1 MWTGALYVNY
11 LFCTLVDTSGAN
23 GKIGR
28 LISYIQSMVSTR
40 KMLTVGV
47 AGALAIS
54 LSGCTWFAPKPT
66 REPLAMI
73 QAGVTNFAAKMSSDY
88 SVKFDATLLGKDADN
103 KAQNVVAHLD
113 LAGDTNSDPAAMALN
128 TKIRGNMSVNA
139 DKYTIDTELR
149 ANKSAIFAILTSLTG
164 PDADIPKEYVAQAA
178 GKWWKI
184 PVPEALVKTYLPGGD
199 ASGALDAGSAVSQR
213 LKDAEN
219 IFKNVSGYV
228 KDVTYDGADTIGG
241 LKSYR
246 YTASLDNP
254 KIKEFMIQ
262 YNNDKGTEPT
272 AEDLKKLD
280 DFLAQFTSKL
290 TLWVSVDGEILDR
303 VKGEFVMNK
312 VMSDDGKSSGKGN
325 VSFDMTYSNF
335 GKNVVVAEP
344 ADAQTF
350 DLFSMLGGYLG
361 AAGESAALEED
372 APEAKADAKAVVK
385 PAVKK

>member
-1 MWTGALYVNY
+1 MWTDALYVNY
-11 LFCTLVDTSGAN
+11 LFCTLVDTSGVN

-54 LSGCTWFAPKPT
+54 LSGCVWFAPKPT

-103 KAQNVVAHLD
+103 KAQNVVMHLD
-113 LAGDTNSDPAAMALN
+113 LDGDISSDPAVMALN

-139 DKYTIDTELR
+139 DKYMIDTELR
-149 ANKSAIFAILTSLTG
+149 ANKSAILAMLTSLTG
-164 PDADIPKEYVAQAA
+164 PEADIPKEYVAQAA

-199 ASGALDAGSAVSQR
+199 TATVDAGSAVSQR

-219 IFKNVSGYV
+219 VFKNVSAYV

-262 YNNDKGTEPT
+262 YNNDKGTTPT
-272 AEDLKKLD
+272 ADDLKKLD

-290 TLWVSVDGEILDR
+290 TIWVSVDGEILDR

-312 VMSDDGKSSGKGN
+312 IMSDDGKSSGKGN
-325 VSFDMTYSNF
+325 ISLDMTYSNF

-344 ADAQTF
+344 AEVQTI

-372 APEAKADAKAVVK
+372 ASEVKADAKPAVVK